1 MPFWASGVRT
11 EAGAVEGGTVGDD
24 VGDCLVTC
32 EHALV
37 THTSAERLTVECAG
51 RGRAGTIAVLG
62 LLAFEGGGPL
72 PDLAVSAGTA
82 GGAGPFE
89 DARAGGKTPRKTWP
103 RDFGPR
109 DDARVVAVDP
119 TGDTSTRGTARPA

>member
-1 MPFWASGVRT
+1 MSLMYRLHNEDNVSPLAHYIGSMILQTVAVRW
-11 EAGAVEGGTVGDD
+11 
-24 VGDCLVTC
+24 
-32 EHALV
+32 
-37 THTSAERLTVECAG
+37 
-51 RGRAGTIAVLG
+51 
-62 LLAFEGGGPL
+62 